1 MKRLMRKSL
10 QCLLLVAALYAPTQM
25 MGQVPLSMYNFTTG
39 VDNTKWMTLTSPTQ
53 MLGPNNDDAASS
65 LYNIGFSFTFG
76 ESEYTKFSAN
86 SNGNV
91 RLGNTVISSG
101 AYTTP
106 FGSSYYTNNL
116 PKIIGF
122 GRDCGTGSGGYVKYQ
137 LFGSAPNRTLVVE
150 FKCSY
155 STSGTADVNWQ
166 VQLHETTNEVTIV
179 CASTTPS
186 SISSYQAGLAA
197 AANDIAIINPS
208 SHTVSYYSTYNSSTY
223 STWHGA
229 NRYYSFIPPV
239 VTCPRPT
246 ALTATN
252 ITTTDADISWTPVGT
267 EMEWE
272 LTIDTDVYYVTNSTY
287 NAMGLQSGTD
297 YRVRVRAI
305 CDIGDT
311 SRYLDYA
318 FTTVC
323 EPISQLPYTENF
335 DNRGTGSSSD
345 RLHPVCWQYI
355 TNTTSAY
362 GYLTSGGYVNNC
374 LHLYSYSTYIGI
386 SLLPEVDASIPVNTL
401 TVTFRAKMSTSYTNS
416 LIVGVTDAPNNLA
429 AFTPVDTIALTTS
442 WDEYE
447 IPLTNYSGTGNY
459 IGFRT
464 LRTTSSYCYAYIDNL
479 SLDVTSDCLRPNHL
493 SVDSATGTSIFLSW
507 NERNGAN
514 LWTIAYDTAP
524 ITDFSYAT
532 TTTATTNPTQIN
544 GLLPNHV
551 YYFYVSTSCSMS
563 NSSWSEPVTGRTDMD
578 CDTLTML
585 REVTGPRTGSNS
597 YVPIYSSYG
606 NTFSETIYTA
616 DQLTDA
622 GLFPGYIHKIG
633 YKWLS
638 STYSKNVRIYMGFTS
653 QSDFSTSYTSL
664 IPITQMTEVYSNTSF
679 QPQTN
684 VDEYYTLDRPLYWDG
699 MSNIVIAFLANQ
711 DASSGQTSSGSSGY
725 TCASSTRTAST
736 SSRYVSFY
744 RYRDSYPYD
753 PATCL
758 DASPGGYS
766 SSYSYTTYSPDVEFV
781 MCSNVPAC
789 LTPRHMV
796 PVTTTATTATLSWE
810 ERGTAAAWNVVV
822 STMPIT
828 DFSHVNPTYP
838 SVIDTFIN
846 LTSLN
851 PVTTYYA
858 YVQADCGSDGFSG
871 WTGCVFRTG
880 CGEISLFPYTENFDS
895 YDGYTSTSCSST
907 YHCLP
912 DCWDYINTGTQSSYM
927 GYPFMYN
934 YSSQAYSGTNSVRF
948 YISSSATYGEQSAIT
963 PEFQDVNNLQI
974 TFMAKTES
982 SSYTTTSRLAVGVI
996 EDTNITWMD
1005 TIADLTNIYK
1015 EYEIPLSSYR
1025 GGGNRIIIRALHP
1038 TSGTCI
1044 AYIDDVMVAPIPT
1057 CFRPTDY
1064 TMIAATDSS
1073 VTLTW
1078 NDPNNA
1084 NQWTIDYST
1093 YFPFVPGTATR
1104 VIANSNPFTITGLQP
1119 NTVYYSYMHADCD
1132 AYDTSYNVALTFRT
1146 ECGPQRTLPYTH
1158 GFEDASG
1165 TGTAATI
1172 NHCWKKYTNNTT
1184 PYPYPSNSSH
1194 SGNYSMYFYADAT
1207 YYSYL
1212 VLPRFADSIQNLKL
1226 SLWSRSSSTSYNGNL
1241 RIGVMSDPTDI
1252 STFDLVD
1259 VAIPDGVNWTEHTVG
1274 FHDYNGF
1281 GEYIAILCANT
1292 GTNYTYLDDVTVDRV
1307 SSCPAP
1313 SNITVTNAVGYSAM
1327 VSWNHTSGQTSVP
1340 PTGYSISYRN
1350 LLGGTTSTI
1359 NNVTSPYMLTGLM
1372 PGNSYRLYLTAICDS
1387 STGQTDSITFN
1398 TDCIEGGIHTVGT
1411 GTSSSYYIPV
1421 YNSNLYS
1428 YSQQL
1433 FLTSEMRGAGPIRGI
1448 ELNFMGSSAMLCK
1461 SNCTIYMGHTS
1472 QTSLASNTMLP
1483 VSSMQV
1489 VYRGPL
1495 NCVPGWNT
1503 FYFDTPFNYNGSSN
1517 LVLAIFDNSGN
1528 SCGSTYKFQTSTAS
1542 GKTLYTYSSSTLNPS
1557 SISSMTT
1564 YSYRTNIKFLIKC
1577 DTSRVCVPPSI
1588 TVTNTT
1594 ATQID
1599 LAWAPGRR
1607 DTSWTVEYKE
1617 SSTST
1622 WTTLFASTTA
1632 RTGSITGLTANT
1644 SYDIRVGALCNGSY
1658 TYDTITTTTLCSLAA
1673 IPFTEDFETWTS
1685 TSTYVPPCWHKKS
1698 GYSTSYPATTT
1709 SYRHNGS
1716 RSLMLQY
1723 SGTNT
1728 YSYVALPVMDAPLD
1742 TLLINFYAYKNNS
1755 SYPHNIWVG
1764 VMSDPDDANTFSL
1777 VQQVNPVNTSRWE
1790 ECEVLFENYT
1800 GTGKYIA
1807 LMSPAG
1813 EYSYPY
1819 IDDITVNYLPG
1830 CRRPTYVT
1838 VRNVSLNSAT
1848 IMWRGNAGDYDLE
1861 YGPSGFTHGTGTT
1874 VRVSGASS
1882 YTLTGLTPSTTYD
1895 VYVQGICSPTDF
1907 SGWSFVKTFT
1917 TDCGMIDSLP
1927 FSEPFDNYG
1936 YGSPNYPIP
1945 NCWTKSCTQT
1955 NYPYIQSGGY
1965 SGNYLYMYCGSN
1977 GYCLAAMPALDTSL
1991 FNIRNMKV
1999 TFKARLQSS
2008 SYNNPIIVGVMTNP
2022 NIRGTFVP
2030 VDTVQL
2036 QSTTW
2041 EEYMVPFVDY
2051 TGSGNYVAFYIS
2063 GTTYT
2068 YGLIDNLVLDSITE
2082 CLEPTRLSSS
2092 NPTSSSVD
2100 LSWHDRASASRWVIE
2115 YGEPGFTRGTG
2126 TMVIATTNPFTLT
2139 GLPSSYSG
2147 EFYVRAICDDG
2158 DTSGYNRIKGSFATR
2173 QIPATLPYYCS
2184 FEEDEQESSSW
2195 TILNNGAPNCWTLGS
2210 AIADIGTRS
2219 MYVSK
2224 DNGTT
2229 NSYTVSANSVV
2240 WIYRDIIFP
2249 SANPTD
2255 TFKLQLSWRA
2265 YGESGNDYIKVYV
2278 SRLLAD
2284 VTGGSIAGI
2293 SAPER
2298 SVDLTSRYAA
2308 NSLMNMQSNF
2318 ITSTFKFTSN
2328 DIGGSGT
2335 KRLYIAWRN
2344 NNSGG
2349 TQPPAAI
2356 DEIILSRPDY
2366 VCATPANLNVSNI
2379 RYNTATVTWLATG
2392 TEYEIVFRP
2401 STSTTWSTLTPVHGN
2416 SYTFSNLT
2424 ANTTYSFKLRQN
2436 CDTMGYSEWATGTF
2450 TTPQMPCFPPINLI
2464 ATNPTTSSVSLNWEP
2479 GGNETRWRV
2488 HVFNG
2493 IFDTSVVVTS
2503 HPYTVGGLMAN
2514 TTYKANIIALCGN
2527 NGNESVGG
2535 DTITFTTT
2543 GCAPVSLVNV
2553 TSITSSSATVSWTP
2567 GSNGSSWQL
2576 QYGPYGVGQGE
2587 GTAVRASTSS
2597 YTITGLQPATSYD
2610 VYVRTACGSR
2620 LVSTWSGRVS
2630 FTTTGGSGSRYS
2642 INATSN
2648 DESMGTVIGGGT
2660 FPRGSVTTLT
2670 ANPITGYVLG
2680 HWQDGNTD
2688 NPRVITV
2695 TRDANYTAYFTM
2707 ATYYVTAIPS
2717 NSMMGSVGGSG
2728 YYTYNSTATLT
2739 ATPATGYHFV
2749 RWHDGNTNA
2758 QRTVNVLEDVTYTA
2772 FFAAETYTVNVTVDD
2787 VTKGCAV
2794 GGGQYSYRDSVIL
2807 EATPNEGF
2815 VFSHWNDNNTDNPR
2829 RVVALTDVT
2838 YTASFDVQA
2847 PSTYNINVVAS
2858 EPSKGTVDGG
2868 GHYLAGSPVTLI
2880 AHPFNGCHFVGWRE
2894 TNSNAN
2900 PYTFTA
2906 TSDTTL
2912 TALFAADT
2920 FTITALADPATLGR
2934 VTGGGSYPEGT
2945 RIVLTAVPVDSAMFT
2960 HWLED
2965 NSTNNPRTVTVDANA
2980 TYTAVFERRVG
2991 IRDVISSQQQVAIH
3005 PNPTSGMTTIS
3016 ISGMQGTVLLTIIDI
3031 NGREVMRNQ
3040 LECQGDCVKSIN
3052 VQGLSAGAYFVRV
3065 SGENGSNTVKKLIV
3079 K

>member
-10 QCLLLVAALYAPTQM
+10 QCLLLTAVLSVPQLT
-25 MGQVPLSMYNFTTG
+25 MGQL
-39 VDNTKWMTLTSPTQ
+39 L
-53 MLGPNNDDAASS
+53 
-65 LYNIGFSFTFG
+65 
-76 ESEYTKFSAN
+76 SEYTFTNSIVTYQTIVGNGGTNVTPSSTDDGTNSMRLPFSFEFGEVTFAANSYIYCSAN
-86 SNGNV
+86 GFLTFGGNP
-91 RLGNTVISSG
+91 GGTSISTTANYDIINPIYNTDAHIGRNSG
-101 AYTTP
+101 A
-106 FGSSYYTNNL
+106 GVYYKTE
-116 PKIIGF
+116 
-122 GRDCGTGSGGYVKYQ
+122 GT
-137 LFGSAPNRTLVVE
+137 APNRE
-150 FKCSY
+150 FVIEYKGLSCYSCSPY
-155 STSGTADVNWQ
+155 DNINYQVRLAENGTIKIVFGNCTGSSSSNTGRCFLREKTNNDLIGLSGSWNSPTT
-166 VQLHETTNEVTIV
+166 TTNPTVIYI
-179 CASTTPS
+179 SSS
-186 SISSYQAGLAA
+186 SIP
-197 AANDIAIINPS
+197 ANGRCYTFA
-208 SHTVSYYSTYNSSTY
+208 
-223 STWHGA
+223 
-229 NRYYSFIPPV
+229 RPV
-239 VTCPRPT
+239 YTCPRPIG
-246 ALTATN
+246 LTATN

-272 LTIDTDVYYVTNSTY
+272 LTIDTNIYYVTNTTY
-287 NAMGLQSGTD
+287 NAMGLQPGTD
-297 YRVRVRAI
+297 YHVRVRAV

-311 SRYLDYA
+311 SRYTDYD
-318 FTTVC
+318 FTTDC

-355 TNTTSAY
+355 TNTSSAY

-374 LHLYSYSTYIGI
+374 LYLYSYSTYIGI
-386 SLLPEVDASIPVNTL
+386 SYMPEVDASIPVNTL

-447 IPLTNYSGTGNY
+447 IPLTRYSGTGNY

-514 LWTIAYDTAP
+514 FWTIAYDTAP

-532 TTTATTNPTQIN
+532 TTSATTNPTQIN
-544 GLLPNHV
+544 GLLPNHN
-551 YYFYVSTSCSMS
+551 YYFYVMTGCSSS

-585 REVTGPRTGSNS
+585 REAMGPRTGSS
-597 YVPIYSSYG
+597 TSVPIYSAYG

-638 STYSKNVRIYMGFTS
+638 ASYNKNVKIYMGLTS

-679 QPQTN
+679 KPQTN
-684 VDEYYTLDRPLYWDG
+684 VDEYYTLDRPIYWDG
-699 MSNIVIAFLANQ
+699 MSNIVIAFLSNYNAT
-711 DASSGQTSSGSSGY
+711 SGTTSSGSAGY
-725 TCASSTRTAST
+725 SCASSTRTAST

-744 RYRDSYPYD
+744 RYRDSYAYD

-828 DFSHVNPTYP
+828 DFSHVNPTY
-838 SVIDTFIN
+838 VIDTFIN
-846 LTSLN
+846 LTNLN

-1005 TIADLTNIYK
+1005 TIDDLTNIYK

-1226 SLWSRSSSTSYNGNL
+1226 SLWSKSSSTSYNGNL
-1241 RIGVMSDPTDI
+1241 RIGVMSDPADI

-1259 VAIPDGVNWTEHTVG
+1259 VAIPNGINWTEHTVG

-1292 GTNYTYLDDVTVDRV
+1292 GTNYTYLDDITVDRV

-1340 PTGYSISYRN
+1340 PTGYSLSYRN

-1372 PGNSYRLYLTAICDS
+1372 PGNSYRLYITALCDS
-1387 STGQTDSITFN
+1387 TTGQTDSITFN

-1421 YNSNLYS
+1421 YNSSLYS

-1448 ELNFMGSSAMLCK
+1448 VLNYVGSSAMQCK

-1503 FYFDTPFNYNGSSN
+1503 FYFNTPFNYNGSSN
-1517 LVLAIFDNSGN
+1517 LVIAIHDNSGN

-1557 SISSMTT
+1557 SISSMST

-1658 TYDTITTTTLCSLAA
+1658 IYDTITTTTLCSLAA

-1764 VMSDPDDANTFSL
+1764 VMSDPDDASTFSL

-2036 QSTTW
+2036 QSTAW

-2224 DNGTT
+2224 DNGAT

-2514 TTYKANIIALCGN
+2514 TSYKANIIALCGN

-2587 GTAVRASTSS
+2587 GTAVRASSPS

-2749 RWHDGNTNA
+2749 RWHDGNTDA

-2868 GHYLAGSPVTLI
+2868 GHYLAGSSVTLI

-2945 RIVLTAVPVDSAMFT
+2945 RIVLTAVPIDSAMFT

-2991 IRDVISSQQQVAIH
+2991 IRDVTSSQQQVAIH

-3040 LECQGDCVKSIN
+3040 MECQGDCVKSIN